1 MDAPLE
7 IPNLAP
13 YTLEKAVDPR
23 SFPLSPAEHAA
34 ALERAR
40 AKLDRTRENPAAEPD
55 HGPVRLGVSPLVAAA
70 LFWLLGMTVLSS
82 LAAFTVGYVFI
93 AYLVGFGSVTT
104 VFTSITIGQLLK
116 DRTRDAKDAL
126 KVFLF
131 SAGRSQVERLTK
143 LVLGADFDESPRALP
158 MPFFRDNGSTIA
170 RVTVGTA
177 AELAKYWRVV
187 IAAEGFAPSA
197 QVSVQREKQL
207 APDLVLVS
215 VLVKYTQRRPA
226 HALAWA
232 AAFLGSFIGGLVALV
247 LVFEPKA
254 ISAAVNIDHTVI
266 RAVAGAV
273 LLAGVGAAIYA
284 FPRLLQETL
293 GGNAETR
300 EIQKLMIKVHGR
312 WRLFSGELMAP
323 EDADLSWLDM
333 PKPSI
338 APAD

>member
-1 MDAPLE
+1 LDAPLE
-7 IPNLAP
+7 TPNLAP

-34 ALERAR
+34 ALDRAR
-40 AKLDRTRENPAAEPD
+40 FKLARTRENPAAEPD
-55 HGPVRLGVSPLVAAA
+55 HGPVQLGVSPQVATA
-70 LFWLLGMTVLSS
+70 LSGLLGMTVLST
-82 LAAFTVGYVFI
+82 LAAFTIGQIFI
-93 AYLVGFGSVTT
+93 VYSVGFGSVTAS
-104 VFTSITIGQLLK
+104 FCAIAIGELLK

-131 SAGRSQVERLTK
+131 AAGRSQIERLTK

-158 MPFFRDNGSTIA
+158 MPFFRDSGSTIA

-177 AELAKYWRVV
+177 ADLAKYWRVV

-215 VLVKYTQRRPA
+215 LLVKYTQRRPA

-232 AAFLGSFIGGLVALV
+232 AVCLGGFFLGLVALV
-247 LVFEPKA
+247 LVFSPKA
-254 ISAAVNIDHTVI
+254 MPDAVNIDHTVI